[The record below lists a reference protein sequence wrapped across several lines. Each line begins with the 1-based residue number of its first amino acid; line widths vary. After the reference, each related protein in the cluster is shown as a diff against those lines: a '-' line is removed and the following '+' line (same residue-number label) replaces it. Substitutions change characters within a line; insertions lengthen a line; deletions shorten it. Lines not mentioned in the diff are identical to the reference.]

1 MCISDGDPHFKMLNI
16 KLLSALSEAVKL
28 DAGLFASLLTP
39 RTLHLNMKSTLPII
53 DLDGVAIDEVNT
65 ILRLQN

>member
-1 MCISDGDPHFKMLNI
+1 MGISDGDPHFKMLDI

-39 RTLHLNMKSTLPII
+39 RTLHLKMKTTLPII